1 MKTTRSSTTR
11 QSKQDATTR
20 PRPDI
25 RDDLDSRSHKE
36 DGYRADKSK
45 KGGRSPLKKTG
56 Q

>member
-1 MKTTRSSTTR
+1 MKTSRSSTSR

-25 RDDLDSRSHKE
+25 RDDLDSRSHKD
-36 DGYRADKSK
+36 DGYRGDKSK
-45 KGGRSPLKKTG
+45 KGDRSPVKKTG